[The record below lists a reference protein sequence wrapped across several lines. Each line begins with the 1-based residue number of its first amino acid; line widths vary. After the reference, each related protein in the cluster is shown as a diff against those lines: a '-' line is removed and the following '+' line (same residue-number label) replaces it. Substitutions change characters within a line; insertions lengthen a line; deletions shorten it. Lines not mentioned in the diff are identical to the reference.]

1 MSSRDLKSGIL
12 YSNIL
17 LKEEFN
23 YSKRLDFDYCGNCNT
38 ETYKYYDF
46 CLNCNSKYLND
57 VVPNE
62 LVELKILNN
71 YKNYSEKERYSIDL
85 SLRIIGRYYYTF
97 LFKNLTKDVIDLLN
111 DQREFTYLGAI
122 IDLLI
127 LIYKDFKNKNTI
139 TIEEIRN
146 LKTILFELEDKKEI
160 NLRSGI
166 LINMF
171 IRKNI
176 LKKDNKGTYSFNRKD
191 IFIK

>member
-1 MSSRDLKSGIL
+1 M
-12 YSNIL
+12 
-17 LKEEFN
+17 
-23 YSKRLDFDYCGNCNT
+23 
-38 ETYKYYDF
+38 
-46 CLNCNSKYLND
+46 
-57 VVPNE
+57 
-62 LVELKILNN
+62 
-71 YKNYSEKERYSIDL
+71 
-85 SLRIIGRYYYTF
+85 
-97 LFKNLTKDVIDLLN
+97 
-111 DQREFTYLGAI
+111 A
-122 IDLLI
+122 